1 MSTKHII
8 MSMLEIA
15 PMTGYEIAQN
25 LSTSVVPFWSATAS
39 QIYNA
44 LKSMKESNLVET
56 ENSIRGEKM
65 NVEQY
70 TLTDNGRKEL
80 DDWIQDDIQYIP
92 IREPFLLWSSYMEKC
107 TLEQALSVI
116 DKHIEKFEKRARQ
129 LEEATYKIQ
138 TNEYKLMK
146 MRSESTP
153 KEKFKK
159 IQMARAFAYGEIAA
173 KARFEVEQAKRIRQF
188 AYSFFSENDL

>member
-44 LKSMKESNLVET
+44 LKSMKENNLVET
-56 ENSIRGEKM
+56 QNNIRGEKM

-70 TLTDNGRKEL
+70 ILTPIGRKEL
-80 DDWIQDDIQYIP
+80 DAWIMRDIQYIP

-107 TLEQALSVI
+107 TLEKALSII
-116 DKHIEKFEKRARQ
+116 DNHIEKFEKRARQ

-146 MRSESTP
+146 VRAEDTP
-153 KEKFKK
+153 KDKLKK
-159 IQMARAFAYGEIAA
+159 IQMARAFAYGEIAT
-173 KARFEVEQAKRIRQF
+173 KARFEVEQARRIKQF
-188 AYSFFSENDL
+188 AYSFFSGDD

>member
-70 TLTDNGRKEL
+70 TLTDTGRKEL

>member
-44 LKSMKESNLVET
+44 LKSMKESDLVDT

-70 TLTDNGRKEL
+70 TLTSKGRKEL
-80 DDWIQDDIQYIP
+80 DDWILEDVQYIP

-107 TLEQALSVI
+107 TLEKALEII
-116 DKHIEKFEKRARQ
+116 DHHIEKFEKRARQ
-129 LEEATYKIQ
+129 LEDATYKIQ

-146 MRSESTP
+146 MRAEHTP
-153 KEKFKK
+153 KDKLRK
-159 IQMARAFAYGEIAA
+159 IQMARVFAYGEIAA

-188 AYSFFSENDL
+188 AYSFFADSDS